1 MIIDLCMNY
10 FEATHMI
17 QSKIGA
23 QHNFKH
29 LIQLRLYFRLREPL
43 KNPQNTRDHIT
54 KVTKGYT
61 YLTNPQLKVA
71 GLFKPV

>member
-43 KNPQNTRDHIT
+43 KKST
-54 KVTKGYT
+54 KH
-61 YLTNPQLKVA
+61 
-71 GLFKPV
+71 